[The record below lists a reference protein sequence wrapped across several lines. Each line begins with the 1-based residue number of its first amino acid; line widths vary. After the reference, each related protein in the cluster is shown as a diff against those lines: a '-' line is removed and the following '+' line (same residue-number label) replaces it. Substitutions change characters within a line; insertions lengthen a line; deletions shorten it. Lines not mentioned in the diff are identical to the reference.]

1 GSLCHAINADA
12 AEGDARGDRA
22 DIDDLPAALGF
33 HHRVSGLAE
42 EQQAAEIDG
51 EDRVELLLGYVGEG
65 VADVDAGAVDEDV
78 ESAELAAGVVDE
90 SLAGG
95 DVGDIGLHYDGTPAG
110 GFNLLSRLRQVRLV
124 AAMNTDGRPRPAEC

>member
-1 GSLCHAINADA
+1 
-12 AEGDARGDRA
+12 
-22 DIDDLPAALGF
+22 
-33 HHRVSGLAE
+33 
-42 EQQAAEIDG
+42 
-51 EDRVELLLGYVGEG
+51 
-65 VADVDAGAVDEDV
+65 V

-124 AAMNTDGRPRPAEC
+124 AAMNTDGRPRPAECDRQRPTDPAAAAGDQRRFAVQRKEAIEDRMCGHTDLQFPLPGTQGRGLG